1 MASIVMG
8 LGAEEPI
15 EIDDGSSI
23 NTSFSEFFGIM
34 KTLGGNIKNNEK

>member
-23 NTSFSEFFGIM
+23 NTSFSEFFDIIETM
-34 KTLGGNIKNNEK
+34 GGKIKNNEN